1 VLLGVVQLGLPYV
14 LYAIAIRRVTALE
27 ATLLPLLEP
36 VLNPLWVMLVIGETP
51 GPWAALGAAVVL
63 GAILLRG
70 VLIATRRSP
79 GVPAAEP
86 AE

>member
-1 VLLGVVQLGLPYV
+1 
-14 LYAIAIRRVTALE
+14 
-27 ATLLPLLEP
+27 
-36 VLNPLWVMLVIGETP
+36 VLNPFWVMLVIGETP